1 MTETQSHYM
10 TPGNHNLKIPSKE
23 AFHRYASDLL
33 SKADF
38 CTDYPTG
45 YTVSKIASSL
55 RWTLN
60 NSKQKNL
67 GGLKRN
73 ANK

>member
-1 MTETQSHYM
+1 MAETQSRYM
-10 TPGNHNLKIPSKE
+10 TPGNHNLKIPSRE
-23 AFHRYASDLL
+23 EFHRYASDIL
-33 SKADF
+33 SEADF

-45 YTVSKIASSL
+45 YTVNKIASSL